1 MIVSSYLLSVGV
13 IQRNSTSVMHTK
25 IIITITE
32 METLKDKSLRSL
44 KRHWVMRRHIIYK
57 ENTIVIKSHAP
68 NNKAVK
74 D

>member
-32 METLKDKSLRSL
+32 METLKDKSLRRL

-57 ENTIVIKSHAP
+57 ENTIVIKSYAP